1 MQRSGKCGFVLV
13 FVFFIVI
20 GFSFLFLFFFHLFVF
35 PEKQKLSQVS
45 EKFQSKYGNI
55 LHIMPCSLSPMFFHL
70 NHVIMLCP
78 DFMQSFFRSK

>member
-1 MQRSGKCGFVLV
+1 MQISGKCGFVLV
-13 FVFFIVI
+13 FGFFIVV
-20 GFSFLFLFFFHLFVF
+20 GFGFLFVF

-55 LHIMPCSLSPMFFHL
+55 LHIMPCSLSPMFFNL